1 MECVPPKQE
10 DIPLCIDETSSTTT
24 NSGLSSYQQEE
35 EMQEVKIHPKDASVG
50 SEKQFSLKHGWPF
63 PDMTNPPLSFRI
75 RSAIVIPLVGTFSK
89 ILMNCCNTVHSH
101 NLQQLI
107 DLVANRPAG
116 VPLVTVSNHYSCLDD
131 PGLWGIL
138 RLRELWNAKKLRWSP
153 AAHDIAFTKRF
164 YNWFFSAGRCVPIIR
179 GIGVY
184 QDFVT
189 FTSITYKLS
198 TTGQFWSH
206 RCFIYTVP
214 ASVTV
219 TE

>member
-10 DIPLCIDETSSTTT
+10 DIPLCIDETSSATT

-184 QDFVT
+184 QGFR
-189 FTSITYKLS
+189 
-198 TTGQFWSH
+198 H
-206 RCFIYTVP
+206 P
-214 ASVTV
+214 
-219 TE
+219 EN